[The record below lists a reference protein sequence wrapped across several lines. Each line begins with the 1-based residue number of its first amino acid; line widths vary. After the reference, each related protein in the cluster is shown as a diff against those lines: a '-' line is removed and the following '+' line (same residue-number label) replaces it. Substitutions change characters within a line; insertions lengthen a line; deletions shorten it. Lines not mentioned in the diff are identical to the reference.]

1 MTFKSVTSSFVDMLA
16 FNRVTSSSID
26 ASAFKRATSFFVHAP
41 TFKHLLSSTSSFKH
55 WTLPLQRNSYG
66 T

>member
-16 FNRVTSSSID
+16 FNRVTSSFID
-26 ASAFKRATSFFVHAP
+26 ALAFKRATSFFVHAP
-41 TFKHLLSSTSSFKH
+41 TFKDLLFQALD
-55 WTLPLQRNSYG
+55 LPLQRNSYG